1 MNRIKQKFNKTPRN
15 LFLLLMVFIFGFS
28 SQAILNLSVSN
39 FIHELDMKVKNSEV
53 ENLIGQEI
61 ILEIHKIE
69 SDFFQ
74 MAAFPNKHLRKILT
88 EDILEQQREI
98 EHSLA
103 ILNEGGIYR
112 HRLDLNLPNTEEQFE
127 IFQYTPRVKDHFSF
141 ARADI
146 LPKFRII
153 NDKIHDLTKQL
164 EQIDQMRLENSPKL
178 AESLTKLKLEVK
190 FFQPIFHRIKED
202 ANRIF
207 YRNKLNFQQI
217 QKEVDEQK
225 KEYRNL
231 QILLSLSALVL
242 GLLGFWA
249 LSRNISN
256 TTRQIEINQDYTQD
270 ILDSQTNIIIVN
282 DGVRIIDASGGF
294 YQFFPEY
301 TDLADFARH
310 HNCICDLFVREEGY
324 LYKKDAENWIEALVA
339 HPEQVYKAKILR
351 HGKETIFQVSAVKSS
366 KYQRYIISM
375 FDITAN
381 ERINRDLEEQ
391 KNKALAAT
399 QAKGEFLANMSH
411 EIRTPLNAILG
422 FIGLLKDKP
431 LDEEGKQ
438 YLDTID
444 KSGNSLLGIIN
455 DILDFSKIESGKLE
469 YDPVEFDPRVEFNS
483 TADLFKARCSEKN
496 ISFSVKLSSALPS
509 GLKTDI
515 LRVKQVLTN
524 LLSNAVKFTNP
535 GKSISLDIDYQDGF
549 LFCAVK
555 DQGIGLSEE
564 AQQRIFEAFSQA
576 ETATT
581 RKYGGTG
588 LGLTISV
595 KLVEMLG
602 GHLYLKSEPGVG
614 STFSFNIPAEVVQLN
629 QSPNSERPEQTQ
641 PFHGHILLVED
652 NQTNQMLMSAIL
664 KKQGLTFDTAQD
676 GLQALESVQNTEYDL
691 VLMDENMPNMNGIE
705 ATKRIRK
712 LPTIGET
719 LPIIALTANAMTGD
733 RERFI
738 QAGMN
743 EYLTKPI
750 NLGELKRILHE
761 FLNH

>member
-1 MNRIKQKFNKTPRN
+1 MNRIKEKFNKTPRN
-15 LFLLLMVFIFGFS
+15 LFLLLMVFIFGFG

-88 EDILEQQREI
+88 RDILEQQREI
-98 EHSLA
+98 EHSLT

-127 IFQYTPRVKDHFSF
+127 IFQYIPRVKDHFSF

-153 NDKIHDLTKQL
+153 NDKLNDLTEHL
-164 EQIDQMRLENSPKL
+164 DRLDQMRLNNDPRL
-178 AESLTKLKLEVK
+178 AEVLTELKLEVK
-190 FFQPIFHRIKED
+190 FFKPIFHRIKED

-207 YRNKLNFQQI
+207 YRNTLNFQQI

-231 QILLSLSALVL
+231 QILLSLSALIL

-282 DGVRIIDASGGF
+282 DGTRIIDASGGF
-294 YQFFPEY
+294 YQFFPDYDSLE
-301 TDLADFARH
+301 AFAKDYD
-310 HNCICDLFVREEGY
+310 CICDLFVQEEGY
-324 LYKKDAENWIEALVA
+324 IYKKDDENWIEYLINNP
-339 HPEQVYKAKILR
+339 HLTHKAKVDYK
-351 HGKETIFQVSAVKSS
+351 GKTTIFQVSAVKSY
-366 KYQRYIISM
+366 KYQRFIISM
-375 FDITAN
+375 FDISDN
-381 ERINRDLEEQ
+381 ERINQDLKEQ

-431 LDEEGKQ
+431 LDEEAKK

-444 KSGNSLLGIIN
+444 KSGHSLLGIIN

-496 ISFSVKLSSALPS
+496 ISFSVNLSSNLPS

-524 LLSNAVKFTNP
+524 LLSNAVKFTDP
-535 GKSISLDIDYQDGF
+535 EKSISLDIDYQDGF

-555 DQGIGLSEE
+555 DQGIGMSED

-576 ETATT
+576 ETSTT

-602 GHLYLKSEPGVG
+602 GHLQLKSELGKG
-614 STFSFNIPAEVVQLN
+614 STFSFSIPAEVVQLN
-629 QSPNSERPEQTQ
+629 QSTPEPSDKVQ
-641 PFHGHILLVED
+641 PFQGHILLVED

-664 KKQGLTFDTAQD
+664 KKQGLTFDIARD
-676 GLQALESVQNTEYDL
+676 GVEAVEAVQHKEYDL

-705 ATKRIRK
+705 ATRHIRK
-712 LPTIGET
+712 LAYIGES

-733 RERFI
+733 RERFLR
-738 QAGMN
+738 AGMN
-743 EYLTKPI
+743 EYLAKPL
-750 NLGELKRILHE
+750 NLRELKRVLRK
-761 FLNH
+761 FLQE

>member
-15 LFLLLMVFIFGFS
+15 LFLLLMVFIFGFG

-88 EDILEQQREI
+88 RDILEQQREI

-112 HRLDLNLPNTEEQFE
+112 HRLDLNLPNTKEQFE

-153 NDKIHDLTKQL
+153 NDKIHDLTEQL
-164 EQIDQMRLENSPKL
+164 EQLDQMRLENSPKL

-712 LPTIGET
+712 LPSIGET